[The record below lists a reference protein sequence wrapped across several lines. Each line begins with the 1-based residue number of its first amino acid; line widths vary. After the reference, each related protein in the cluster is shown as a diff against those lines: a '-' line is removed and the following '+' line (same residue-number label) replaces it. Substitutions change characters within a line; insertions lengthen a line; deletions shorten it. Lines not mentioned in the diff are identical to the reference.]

1 MRSAISITIA
11 AGLVR
16 IIIGGLTPLFPDETY
31 YWEWSRRLAAGYF
44 DHPPAIAWLIRAGTL
59 AAGDTPLG
67 VRLGPGVAGIVAGLF
82 LCGAA
87 RRIAGDR
94 AALVTAVVFAIMPL
108 SAAGLILATP
118 DAPLLATAAATCW
131 AVLRALEHPPR
142 SLRSFGWWCAAGLTV
157 GLGLLSKYTA
167 VLLPFGVF
175 VAFLVYREWRP
186 RLADPGPYVATAIAI
201 AIFSPVVLWNASHDW
216 ASFGFQLRHG
226 LGGTGG
232 SVINRE
238 LELIGG
244 QLALVSPILFALMIA
259 AAYRRDLQPPA
270 ANLLPAVAATIFVFF
285 MYSATKRRVEANW
298 PALAYVPGVLLLA
311 ARPRT
316 RRWDSWL
323 GAGVGVAA
331 LLTLTTY
338 INSFT
343 PALPV
348 PARRDPVAR
357 SMGWDDM
364 ARAVNRV
371 YAPRLS
377 ISAYRTHVGAD
388 RYQEASQLAFHL
400 PNHPESYALN
410 LTTRSNQYD
419 LWPGFEQR
427 AQSRDGLIL
436 VLDDVTGEHSTI
448 TALKSHFTAV
458 TRGEQVVLARNG
470 DPIKVLRVWILDGWL
485 GSWPK

>member
-16 IIIGGLTPLFPDETY
+16 IVIGGLTPLFPDETY

-44 DHPPAIAWLIRAGTL
+44 DHPPAIAWLIHGGTSV
-59 AAGDTPLG
+59 AGDTPLG
-67 VRLGPGVAGIVAGLF
+67 VRLVPGITGILAGLF

-87 RRIAGDR
+87 HRLAGAR
-94 AALVTAVVFAIMPL
+94 AALITAVVFAVMPL

-118 DAPLLATAAATCW
+118 DAPLLAAAAATCW
-131 AVLRALEHPPR
+131 AVLGALEHPTR
-142 SLRSFGWWCAAGLTV
+142 SWRSFGWWIVAGITV
-157 GLGLLSKYTA
+157 GVGLLSKYTA

-186 RLADPGPYVATAIAI
+186 RLADPGPYVATAIAV
-201 AIFSPVVLWNASHDW
+201 AIFSPVVMWNASHDW
-216 ASFGFQLRHG
+216 ASFAFQLRHG
-226 LGGTGG
+226 LAGTGG

-244 QLALVSPILFALMIA
+244 QMALVSPILFVMMIA
-259 AAYRRDLQPPA
+259 AARRRDLQPPTA
-270 ANLLPAVAATIFVFF
+270 TLLPAVAATIFVFF

-298 PALAYVPGVLLLA
+298 PALAYVPGILLLA
-311 ARPRT
+311 ARART
-316 RRWDSWL
+316 RAWSSWL
-323 GAGVGVAA
+323 RAGIGVAA

-338 INSFT
+338 VNTFT

-357 SMGWDDM
+357 SAGWDDM
-364 ARAVNRV
+364 GRAVNRV
-371 YAPRLS
+371 YEPRLS

-388 RYQEASQLAFHL
+388 RYQEASQLAFQL

-427 AQSRDGLIL
+427 ARPRDGLIL
-436 VLDDVTGEHSTI
+436 VLDDLNGEHSTI
-448 TALKSHFTAV
+448 TSLKPHFTAV
-458 TRGEQVVLARNG
+458 TRGEQVILARDG
-470 DPIKVLRVWILDGWL
+470 DPIKALRVWILDDWL
-485 GSWPK
+485 GSWPR